1 MATQRKT
8 PFRNTTKSSIKTKH
22 SSLLNTD
29 LGNLNDSNLILKN
42 DRLSI
47 YNTIYIFLK
56 FTCRISKKT
65 KTYPVENKSNF
76 SKPKIW
82 LVQLKEG
89 FWVFPAK
96 AYSNR
101 WSQTPNHDCK
111 LVQNYKLFCSSNAFM
126 IRSMIILTF
135 IVCSNLS
142 ALRFKF
148 KGGPHVIIYHS
159 SLDLSLAEEKVC

>member
-1 MATQRKT
+1 M
-8 PFRNTTKSSIKTKH
+8 
-22 SSLLNTD
+22 
-29 LGNLNDSNLILKN
+29 ILKN

-47 YNTIYIFLK
+47 YSAIYIFLK
-56 FTCRISKKT
+56 LTCHISKKT
-65 KTYPVENKSNF
+65 KTYPAENKSSF

-82 LVQLKEG
+82 LVPLKEG

-101 WSQTPNHDCK
+101 WSQTPNHHCK
-111 LVQNYKLFCSSNAFM
+111 LVQNYELFCSSNVFM
-126 IRSMIILTF
+126 IRSMIFLTF

-148 KGGPHVIIYHS
+148 KAGHYVIIYHL
-159 SLDLSLAEEKVC
+159 SLDLSLAEEKDC